1 MPKVWESFELDHSEK
16 PKTNVVFDFSNCPE
30 FVAMNGLKKILKTSL
45 SLGLVVLIET
55 LLKGVKASFTE
66 NCGFEKR
73 EETIL

>member
-1 MPKVWESFELDHSEK
+1 
-16 PKTNVVFDFSNCPE
+16 
-30 FVAMNGLKKILKTSL
+30 MNDLKKILKIFL

-55 LLKGVKASFTE
+55 LLKGVEAEFTE